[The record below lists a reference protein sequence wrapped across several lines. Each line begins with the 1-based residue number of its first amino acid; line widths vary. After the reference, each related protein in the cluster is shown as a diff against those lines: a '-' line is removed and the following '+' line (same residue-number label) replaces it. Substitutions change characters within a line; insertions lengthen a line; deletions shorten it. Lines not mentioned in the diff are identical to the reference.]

1 MASLKFCSQS
11 LKQSELARTM
21 LSPGN
26 GGMLSIEQCDST
38 RRNEISS

>member
-1 MASLKFCSQS
+1 MQS
-11 LKQSELARTM
+11 KSVQTM

-26 GGMLSIEQCDST
+26 GGMLSIEQYSSA